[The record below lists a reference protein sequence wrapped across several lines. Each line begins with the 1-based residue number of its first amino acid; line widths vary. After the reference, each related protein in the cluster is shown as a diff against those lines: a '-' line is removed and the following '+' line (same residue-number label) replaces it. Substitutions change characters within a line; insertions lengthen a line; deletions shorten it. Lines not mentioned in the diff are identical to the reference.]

1 MAGSPRLICV
11 LACSVHLEG
20 YQTLDGAAAMDGGL
34 TEIMLGVTLGAFSPL
49 VAIAAFEKLVR
60 TRLKSED

>member
-1 MAGSPRLICV
+1 
-11 LACSVHLEG
+11 
-20 YQTLDGAAAMDGGL
+20 MDGGL

-60 TRLKSED
+60 IRFKSED

>member
-1 MAGSPRLICV
+1 
-11 LACSVHLEG
+11 
-20 YQTLDGAAAMDGGL
+20 MDGGL

-60 TRLKSED
+60 TRLKSGD